1 MRRSK
6 ELFIS
11 AMAGLIMLFSAPAFA
26 TCTFT
31 GGGSSGGIVT
41 FNIPAVIQLEPDV
54 QVGTIIYDASV
65 ESGEI
70 AQRCD
75 GDSVRVRRGYLSL
88 SDADAREDVL
98 PGVYKTN
105 VAGIGIRVA
114 ASTTQFPSYTEED
127 IIRPETYLGTIR
139 SFSTNYNFR
148 ATAQL
153 IVIGEVEEGDLNT
166 SLLTSHE
173 TYDNDVIGE
182 IRFSPTSVHIT
193 TNTCNLVDKNI
204 YVPLETVNVHDFNGQ
219 YSDILTDSRFRIDI
233 KDCAAGTKIDYQF
246 TSAGSTGVTDGNIL
260 NIATGDN
267 AASGVGIQIL
277 DKNDAVLQFDQ
288 SYTAI
293 TRSQD
298 NVPVEIP
305 LKARYIKTGEVKA
318 GKVDAVATF
327 ELFYR

>member
-1 MRRSK
+1 
-6 ELFIS
+6 
-11 AMAGLIMLFSAPAFA
+11 MLFSAPAFA

-75 GDSVRVRRGYLSL
+75 GYSVRVRRGYLSL

-193 TNTCNLVDKNI
+193 TNTCNLADKNI
-204 YVPLETVNVHDFNGQ
+204 YVPLETVNAHDFNGQ

-233 KDCAAGTKIDYQF
+233 TDCAAGTKIDYQF

>member
-105 VAGIGIRVA
+105 VAGGDA
-114 ASTTQFPSYTEED
+114 AN
-127 IIRPETYLGTIR
+127 L
-139 SFSTNYNFR
+139 
-148 ATAQL
+148 L
-153 IVIGEVEEGDLNT
+153 I
-166 SLLTSHE
+166 
-173 TYDNDVIGE
+173 
-182 IRFSPTSVHIT
+182 
-193 TNTCNLVDKNI
+193 
-204 YVPLETVNVHDFNGQ
+204 
-219 YSDILTDSRFRIDI
+219 
-233 KDCAAGTKIDYQF
+233 
-246 TSAGSTGVTDGNIL
+246 
-260 NIATGDN
+260 
-267 AASGVGIQIL
+267 
-277 DKNDAVLQFDQ
+277 
-288 SYTAI
+288 
-293 TRSQD
+293 
-298 NVPVEIP
+298 
-305 LKARYIKTGEVKA
+305 
-318 GKVDAVATF
+318 
-327 ELFYR
+327 